1 MFKQTLT
8 ALTLGLGLMVSA
20 QAAYQTYSGVDTAGD
35 WVNAEAASANFQA
48 TLQGVGTE
56 NFEVFS
62 SGTVSPLVLNFPGAG
77 TATLNGSAKVLNNV
91 SACCGRKPHSGANLV
106 ETSSTNFS
114 VNFSQNVAAFG
125 FFGSDIGEFQG
136 NLWLRVTK
144 IGGTTE
150 DINVT
155 DVNDL
160 NSSADGSTLF
170 FGLVASNASEQF
182 TNIEF
187 FDANPA
193 GGDYFGFDDMTVG
206 SLAQV
211 CQNGCNNVPEPSSL
225 PLVGLAFAALG
236 FVGHRRLR
244 NSRK

>member
-1 MFKQTLT
+1 
-8 ALTLGLGLMVSA
+8 MVSMP
-20 QAAYQTYSGVDTAGD
+20 
-35 WVNAEAASANFQA
+35 ASRPAHMPQ
-48 TLQGVGTE
+48 
-56 NFEVFS
+56 S
-62 SGTVSPLVLNFPGAG
+62 PGAAG
-77 TATLNGSAKVLNNV
+77 IPPEQIIGIGIDTTGSTPMPVDDKGWPLAL
-91 SACCGRKPHSGANLV
+91 
-106 ETSSTNFS
+106 
-114 VNFSQNVAAFG
+114 
-125 FFGSDIGEFQG
+125 GEFQG